1 MQKQKNKRIF
11 PYYSLLF
18 FVLYLLGGVSS
29 FAVEIS
35 VASPSIP
42 NTKIVFQC
50 RVPQP
55 YAKERISHVLI
66 LFGGRNTDG
75 KADTSGRMGWG
86 KWCDDNNVFILA
98 PGFKDDDY
106 WEPGKWS
113 GQALLDALAELK
125 KNYNVDTEHLLYYGY
140 SAGSQASNLFAA
152 WRSDLCIAWVSHAC
166 GYFHKPT
173 EAMKNT
179 PGLVTCGDA
188 DAARYVISRRFVRDY
203 RSMGVEILWKTLPNH
218 SHEVPMTSLELARAF
233 LEYHLKRHRQR
244 GRVAKTKEE
253 TVSYPFVGND
263 LTGDY
268 YPANSPKV
276 QAIKEEERVKLPDR
290 KIAEAWRKA
299 AE

>member
-1 MQKQKNKRIF
+1 MIMELTKTVI
-11 PYYSLLF
+11 YAF
-18 FVLYLLGGVSS
+18 FVFLIYTG
-29 FAVEIS
+29 
-35 VASPSIP
+35 
-42 NTKIVFQC
+42 KIVTGIELPIATNSTANSNVDIQC
-50 RVPQP
+50 RIPKGYSNEHQYNILV
-55 YAKERISHVLI
+55 

-75 KADTSGRMGWG
+75 KADASGRMGWG
-86 KWCDDNNVFILA
+86 KWCDENNVFILA
-98 PGFKDDDY
+98 PGFKDDNY
-106 WEPGKWS
+106 WEPEKWS

-152 WRSDLCIAWVSHAC
+152 WRPDLCIAWVSHAC

-173 EAMKNT
+173 EAMRNT

-218 SHEVPMTSLELARAF
+218 RHEVPMSSLELARTF
-233 LEYHLKRHRQR
+233 LEYHLKHHRQR
-244 GRVAKTKEE
+244 GRAAKATEE

-276 QAIKEEERVKLPDR
+276 QAIQEEERVKLPDR

>member
-1 MQKQKNKRIF
+1 MNRLCVCFTVCFSILTSLGAELSITTSASNNQLAVLQYRIPKNYAQDIQ
-11 PYYSLLF
+11 YN
-18 FVLYLLGGVSS
+18 VL
-29 FAVEIS
+29 
-35 VASPSIP
+35 
-42 NTKIVFQC
+42 VF
-50 RVPQP
+50 
-55 YAKERISHVLI
+55 
-66 LFGGRNTDG
+66 FGGRNTNG
-75 KADTSGRMGWG
+75 KAEASGDNGWG
-86 KWCDDNNVFILA
+86 KWCDENNVFILA
-98 PGFKDDDY
+98 PGFKDNDY

-113 GQALLDALAELK
+113 GQALLDALLELK

-152 WRSDLCIAWVSHAC
+152 WRPDLCIAWVSHAC

-173 EAMKNT
+173 EAMRST

-218 SHEVPMTSLELARAF
+218 RHEVPMTSLELARAF

-244 GRVAKTKEE
+244 GRAVKATEE

>member
-1 MQKQKNKRIF
+1 MGLIKKVIYAF
-11 PYYSLLF
+11 CF
-18 FVLYLLGGVSS
+18 FLIYPSKIS
-29 FAVEIS
+29 NAVELPIVTNS
-35 VASPSIP
+35 TANLNVAIQCYIP
-42 NTKIVFQC
+42 KGYNNEHQ
-50 RVPQP
+50 
-55 YAKERISHVLI
+55 HNVLI

-75 KADTSGRMGWG
+75 KADASGRMGWG
-86 KWCDDNNVFILA
+86 EWCDENNVFILA

-106 WEPGKWS
+106 WEPEKWS

-152 WRSDLCIAWVSHAC
+152 WRPDLCIAWVSHAC

-173 EAMKNT
+173 EAMRNT
-179 PGLVTCGDA
+179 PGLVTCGDT
-188 DAARYVISRRFVRDY
+188 DVARYVISRRFVHDY

-218 SHEVPMTSLELARAF
+218 RHEVPMSSLELARTF

-244 GRVAKTKEE
+244 GRAVKTTEE

-290 KIAEAWRKA
+290 EIAEAWRKA

>member
-1 MQKQKNKRIF
+1 MELAKTVT
-11 PYYSLLF
+11 YAC
-18 FVLYLLGGVSS
+18 FVFLICTGKIIIGVELPIATNSTT
-29 FAVEIS
+29 
-35 VASPSIP
+35 
-42 NTKIVFQC
+42 NTKVDIQC
-50 RVPQP
+50 RVPKGYSNEHQ
-55 YAKERISHVLI
+55 YNVLI

-75 KADTSGRMGWG
+75 KADASGRMGWG
-86 KWCDDNNVFILA
+86 KWCDENNVFILA

-106 WEPGKWS
+106 WEPEKWS

-152 WRSDLCIAWVSHAC
+152 WRPDLCIAWVSHAC

-173 EAMKNT
+173 ETMRNT

-218 SHEVPMTSLELARAF
+218 RHEVPMSSLELARTF

-244 GRVAKTKEE
+244 GRAVKTTEE

-276 QAIKEEERVKLPDR
+276 QTIKEEERVKLPDR
-290 KIAEAWRKA
+290 EIAEAWRKA